1 MKKYKVREYINKLK
15 EDNEIESLNM
25 CDDILDIEINYMTY
39 NSNNV
44 DFDTM
49 FICKGDNF
57 KEEYL
62 NSAIK
67 NGAIVYVSEKK
78 YNVNIPGIIVKNIR
92 NSLSLLSD
100 MYFDFPEKYLT
111 KIGITGTKGKT
122 TTSFYT
128 KYISQTAVTGFITIP
143 FYIVLFFYC
152 YLVINLTS

>member
-78 YNVNIPGIIVKNIR
+78 YNLNIPGIIVKNIR

-111 KIGITGTKGKT
+111 KIDSPTYVQNKLADCNGDGAIDVRDATYIQKT
-122 TTSFYT
+122 IA
-128 KYISQTAVTGFITIP
+128 KIP
-143 FYIVLFFYC
+143 V
-152 YLVINLTS
+152 

>member
-15 EDNEIESLNM
+15 EDSQIESLNM
-25 CDDILDIEINYMTY
+25 CDDILDLEINYMTY

-67 NGAIVYVSEKK
+67 NGAIVYVSENK

-111 KIGITGTKGKT
+111 KIV
-122 TTSFYT
+122 F
-128 KYISQTAVTGFITIP
+128 
-143 FYIVLFFYC
+143 C
-152 YLVINLTS
+152 

>member
-1 MKKYKVREYINKLK
+1 MVKTILYRFKGEFMKKYKVREYINKLK

-78 YNVNIPGIIVKNIR
+78 YNVNIPGIIVKILETLYHFYQICILIFQKNI
-92 NSLSLLSD
+92 
-100 MYFDFPEKYLT
+100 
-111 KIGITGTKGKT
+111 
-122 TTSFYT
+122 
-128 KYISQTAVTGFITIP
+128 
-143 FYIVLFFYC
+143 
-152 YLVINLTS
+152 